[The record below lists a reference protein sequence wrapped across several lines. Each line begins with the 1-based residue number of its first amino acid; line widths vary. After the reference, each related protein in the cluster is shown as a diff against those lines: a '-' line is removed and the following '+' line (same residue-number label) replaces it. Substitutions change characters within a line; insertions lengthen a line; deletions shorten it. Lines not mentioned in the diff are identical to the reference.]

1 MAQTLLPYD
10 FHTTHQASLLTFSLS
25 LVSEVAGVATVV
37 VYSVGQEEHLVATAL
52 TFPVDALTGKGL
64 SVDVRAGRETGE
76 VVAEVRA
83 RPNTI
88 VALSGV
94 DWASYSLQ
102 AGNDLT
108 LPKVGL
114 TLFTH
119 YRVYHTCT

>member
-1 MAQTLLPYD
+1 M
-10 FHTTHQASLLTFSLS
+10 
-25 LVSEVAGVATVV
+25 SEVAGVATVV

-64 SVDVRAGRETGE
+64 SVDVREGRETGE

-108 LPKVGL
+108 LPKVSL
-114 TLFTH
+114 TLLS
-119 YRVYHTCT
+119 V